1 MRIKVEKSSKV
12 VFRGEASCQ
21 CKLEINMNKVVDDSN
36 EQCWLCWEPLQV
48 SADVTRQD
56 DNNECPFE

>member
-1 MRIKVEKSSKV
+1 MTQR
-12 VFRGEASCQ
+12 
-21 CKLEINMNKVVDDSN
+21 KLEINMNKVVDDCKVLT
-36 EQCWLCWEPLQV
+36 EQCWLCWERLQV